1 MATISEPTMATTVK
15 VAAVA
20 GTVATSTLATALA
33 TALAITELE
42 LGQSYPSHC
51 PSLLQFKRQVS
62 VTVRDHF
69 QSQASPEHCYFLAQY
84 FTP

>member
-20 GTVATSTLATALA
+20 GTVATTALA